1 MICSHRIAL
10 DPTVEQ
16 SIALSRACGVARFT
30 WNWALDAWNKKYAS
44 GEKVTANALK
54 LEWNKLKHE
63 KFPWVGESPKD
74 ANQQP
79 FSNLNSAFQRFFKRK
94 SKRPSFK
101 RKGEHDSFYVSN
113 DKFSVDGL
121 TVRLPVIG
129 PVRMLEEL
137 RFDGKIT
144 SGTVSREANRWF
156 LSVSV
161 DTDVKRLPKTD
172 KSVGVDLGLKTAV
185 VCSDGTS
192 FDAPKPLKQ
201 NLKRLKRRSRRHSRK
216 QKGSTN
222 RKKSKLR
229 LARLH
234 ARIKN
239 IRRDWTHKVT
249 SKLIHENQV
258 ICIEDLNVKGM
269 VANRKLARAI
279 CDVGWYEIR
288 RQLEYKALWYGRDVR
303 VIGRFIPT
311 TKTCSNCGCKK
322 DSISLS
328 TRVYSCD
335 HCGIEIDRDLNAAI
349 NIRTAGL
356 AGTYACGPEGSGYCS
371 NTITKPCRGE
381 AGTKPR

>member
-258 ICIEDLNVKGM
+258 ICIEDLNVKGT